1 MREMRSTFLALLLAA
16 APAFA
21 APPETDV
28 KMLRV
33 SGEGAGS
40 ASVVRL
46 ERDTKR
52 GVVAVTVVDGA
63 RSRLFLKR
71 SQTEPGTV
79 VYEARLDARNGLGVT
94 RRSQGPLL
102 LEAGSFSLRVHEGD
116 LGLRTVRCWI
126 GSFASRIEPRLLAAA
141 ADVRVLRS
149 WAKQDSLEDSFL
161 PLRILWLADE
171 ETPAP
176 RGEVKMEEGKF
187 TGRPW
192 DDLTR
197 AALDA
202 LDRP

>member
-1 MREMRSTFLALLLAA
+1 MRPALLALLLA
-16 APAFA
+16 PLPTLA

-33 SGEGAGS
+33 SGEGVAG
-40 ASVVRL
+40 ASVVRV
-46 ERDTKR
+46 ERDTGR
-52 GVVAVTVVDGA
+52 GGVAVAVVDGA
-63 RSRLFLKR
+63 RSRLFLR
-71 SQTEPGTV
+71 RAQTEPETV
-79 VYEARLDARNGLGVT
+79 VYEARLDARSGLTVT

-141 ADVRVLRS
+141 ADVRALKS
-149 WAKQDSLEDSFL
+149 WAKQDLLEDSLL

-171 ETPAP
+171 DAP
-176 RGEVKMEEGKF
+176 VPGGAVKMEEGKF
-187 TGRPW
+187 SGRPW

-197 AALDA
+197 AAMDA
-202 LDRP
+202 LGKP

>member
-1 MREMRSTFLALLLAA
+1 MRPALLALLLA
-16 APAFA
+16 PLPTLA

-63 RSRLFLKR
+63 RSRRFLR
-71 SQTEPGTV
+71 RAQTEPETV
-79 VYEARLDARNGLGVT
+79 VYEARLDARSGLTVT

-171 ETPAP
+171 DAP
-176 RGEVKMEEGKF
+176 VPGGAVKMEEGKF
-187 TGRPW
+187 SGRPW

-197 AALDA
+197 AAMDA
-202 LDRP
+202 LGKP